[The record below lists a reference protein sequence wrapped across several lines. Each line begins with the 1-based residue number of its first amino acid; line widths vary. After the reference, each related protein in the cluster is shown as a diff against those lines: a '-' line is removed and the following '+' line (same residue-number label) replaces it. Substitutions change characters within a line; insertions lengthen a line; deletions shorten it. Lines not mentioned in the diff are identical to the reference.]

1 MSVRSF
7 WRFIAEPE
15 SGVQVSERL
24 LLHEYAASGNCYKVR
39 LTAAMVGVHLDR
51 REYDIEKGETRTPE
65 FLANVSA
72 NGRIPVLQVGDRF
85 IPESNAACY
94 YVAEGSNL
102 IPTDPFGHADML
114 RWMFWEQYNHE
125 PNVATLRF
133 WMKWLGPAKLN
144 DLQRLQM
151 SGKRTAG
158 NAALK
163 LMDDHLAGR
172 DWFIGDQASLA
183 DICLFPYT
191 HVAGDADF
199 DLQRYPNVVQW
210 LERMKGQPRFQP
222 MDA

>member
-151 SGKRTAG
+151 PGKRTAG

-199 DLQRYPNVVQW
+199 DLQRYPNVAQW